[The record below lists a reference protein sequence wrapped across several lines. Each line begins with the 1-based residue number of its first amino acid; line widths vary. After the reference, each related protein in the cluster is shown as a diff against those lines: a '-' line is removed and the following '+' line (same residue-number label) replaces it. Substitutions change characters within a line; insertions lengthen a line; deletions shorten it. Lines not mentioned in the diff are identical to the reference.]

1 MLIEASQRSRRT
13 THSHSQVVLVKSS
26 LLTKEDALSSKALF
40 ESYRCDTRRVYAI
53 ERERERERE
62 RNKIFKPAG
71 CWDSDNENLSWTR
84 QLCDNEA
91 KKFTTNTP
99 HASIFLIYS
108 NVPLL
113 LFFDCGN
120 GITGRP

>member
-1 MLIEASQRSRRT
+1 MLIEDSQRSRRT
-13 THSHSQVVLVKSS
+13 NHSHSQVVLVKSS

-53 ERERERERE
+53 KRK

-71 CWDSDNENLSWTR
+71 LLVAGTDNENLSWTR

-91 KKFTTNTP
+91 KKFTANTP
-99 HASIFLIYS
+99 HASSFLIFKCPAS
-108 NVPLL
+108 
-113 LFFDCGN
+113 FIFDCGN
-120 GITGRP
+120 EITGRP